1 MADKTNENGAKQSAI
16 TPVNNPAT
24 APGSSSS
31 LKERF
36 KTLQGA
42 GQSALVTTRRKL
54 LSTREKVRANAAPAL
69 KKTTAGLHSQGQR
82 GGKALGS
89 FYANRFQPRLRR
101 IRSWLAKRL
110 HPGSLVRDYR
120 AILLIIH
127 RMGPDR
133 SIERLC
139 FVPTSKHIP
148 LSILRVPHQLRRSG
162 HDYRPTPRLVF
173 KWAMEALPEPIERY
187 EFVDYGAGRG
197 RVLLMATHFP
207 FEKITGA
214 EIAEELY
221 NDCLLN
227 IAQYPRS
234 LMKCRDVGCEHLS
247 ALRLP
252 VPEQETVFYLNNP
265 FNSAMLERVIA
276 QIARS
281 YRQNPRRF
289 YVICVDIAEREIFMD
304 TGIFEEVTAGWRQK
318 LKTGFFSPYSIALY
332 RTIH

>member
-1 MADKTNENGAKQSAI
+1 MADKTNENGAKKSAI
-16 TPVNNPAT
+16 TPVNKPAP
-24 APGSSSS
+24 APDSSRT
-31 LKERF
+31 LGDRL

-42 GQSALVTTRRKL
+42 GQSILVTTRQKL

-69 KKTTAGLHSQGQR
+69 KKTAAGLHNQGQR

-89 FYANRFQPRLRR
+89 FYTNRIQPRLKR
-101 IRSWLAKRL
+101 IRSWLTRRL

-120 AILLIIH
+120 SILLFFH
-127 RMGPDR
+127 RLGPDR

-139 FVPTSKHIP
+139 FVPTSKHFP

-162 HDYRPTPRLVF
+162 HDYRPTPCLVF

-304 TGIFEEVTAGWRQK
+304 TGIFEEVTPRWRQK

>member
-1 MADKTNENGAKQSAI
+1 M
-16 TPVNNPAT
+16 NNPAT

-54 LSTREKVRANAAPAL
+54 LSTREKVRANAAPAV
-69 KKTTAGLHSQGQR
+69 KKTAASLHSQGQR

-89 FYANRFQPRLRR
+89 FYANRFQPQLRR
-101 IRSWLAKRL
+101 IGSWLARRL
-110 HPGSLVRDYR
+110 HPKSLVRDYR

-139 FVPTSKHIP
+139 FVRTSKPIP

-221 NDCLLN
+221 DDCLLN

-289 YVICVDIAEREIFMD
+289 YVMCVDIAEREMFMD
-304 TGIFEEVTAGWRQK
+304 TGIFEEVTARWRQR
-318 LKTGFFSPYSIALY
+318 LKTSLFSPYSIALY